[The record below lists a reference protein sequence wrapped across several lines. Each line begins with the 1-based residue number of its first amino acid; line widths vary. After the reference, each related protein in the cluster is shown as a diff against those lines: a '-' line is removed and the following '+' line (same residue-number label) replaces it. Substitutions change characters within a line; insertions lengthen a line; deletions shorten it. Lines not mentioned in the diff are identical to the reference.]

1 MTSVPDR
8 RAPAAQAEIK
18 IHKKKYFSASRTW
31 DVWNKLTARDVFAL
45 TQMPHFEGI
54 VLFAIQF
61 PFPFSFPHPCLTPC
75 QHTHTHD
82 AKVRCVLPGQHVYFH
97 HNHPIQYVYLCGL
110 VQQFELAPGAGAARY
125 ALLMLDDGSGRAI
138 EVKIPRRY
146 GPELTTGEVY
156 PSNTLID
163 NLNVYDTWG
172 LASLFIN
179 NKPIHVGTVLK
190 IKGTIAEF
198 RERQVELKRVFLVK
212 DTNEEVAFWAGV
224 AKHRR
229 DVLSRPWV
237 LSSADMKFIDDQV
250 DSETRKEVERKNARR
265 AKYKVN
271 MERKAENDEKRQRQA
286 EKKRQLFDAGALKGS
301 DVIKAPWE

>member
-1 MTSVPDR
+1 
-8 RAPAAQAEIK
+8 
-18 IHKKKYFSASRTW
+18 
-31 DVWNKLTARDVFAL
+31 
-45 TQMPHFEGI
+45 
-54 VLFAIQF
+54 
-61 PFPFSFPHPCLTPC
+61 
-75 QHTHTHD
+75 
-82 AKVRCVLPGQHVYFH
+82 
-97 HNHPIQYVYLCGL
+97 
-110 VQQFELAPGAGAARY
+110 
-125 ALLMLDDGSGRAI
+125 MLDDGSGRAI

-146 GPELTTGEVY
+146 GLELTTGEVY